1 MFPTQILTDDLF
13 TLDLVGMWW
22 VDKEKTQKHISFLRL
37 MAIFFFWELGD
48 LN

>member
-1 MFPTQILTDDLF
+1 MYPTQILTDDLF
-13 TLDLVGMWW
+13 TLDLVWMWW

-48 LN
+48 QN